1 MSLTH
6 VSANIPA
13 ISAFGK
19 ALGATGAELAAE
31 KGLLEATS
39 SAIILPSL
47 GVIATEFALAYEAA
61 HTVHNAGFAQVVAD
75 LEDSAARSTSAAYL
89 ATEKA
94 HRDTIA
100 KEGLL

>member
-75 LEDSAARSTSAAYL
+75 LEDSAARSAATSACLLY
-89 ATEKA
+89 TSPSP
-94 HRDTIA
+94 RD
-100 KEGLL
+100 

>member
-39 SAIILPSL
+39 SAIILPSF
-47 GVIATEFALAYEAA
+47 GGYCHRI
-61 HTVHNAGFAQVVAD
+61 
-75 LEDSAARSTSAAYL
+75 RTSL
-89 ATEKA
+89 
-94 HRDTIA
+94 
-100 KEGLL
+100 